1 MINFQY
7 DESGGSIHDKDD
19 LEIEMGGNEALA
31 VAMQN
36 TISLIMMSYYSV
48 A

>member
-1 MINFQY
+1 MIDFQY

-36 TISLIMMSYYSV
+36 ISLIIMSYYSV